1 MDFLHSVFP
10 DNLACVFISII
21 DISHQKNFRESTLKI
36 VQKTYNKVFRNLLR
50 LITKML
56 RIYKKFNHV

>member
-36 VQKTYNKVFRNLLR
+36 VQKTYNAK
-50 LITKML
+50 TKFFI
-56 RIYKKFNHV
+56 IYYD